1 MDQTLTQRLAALAAD
16 YGQGLNIN
24 SGRRSYGEQL
34 ALWNAET
41 PENRGRTVAAPG
53 TSRHESGIAADVNS
67 DWFQGL
73 ANDVLSRYGLEKPM
87 DYEPWHVQLA

>member
-1 MDQTLTQRLAALAAD
+1 MQRLASLAAD
-16 YGQGLNIN
+16 QGAGLNIN

-34 ALWNAET
+34 ALWNAA
-41 PENRGRTVAAPG
+41 PEADRGVMVAQPG

-73 ANDVLSRYGLEKPM
+73 ANDVLSKYGLEKPM